1 MECANWRVDSLR
13 REGIPQHHYREQN
26 MCEYKTGLSPEDGRD
41 RLRLVKDD
49 DGSWIKLPRVNR

>member
-1 MECANWRVDSLR
+1 
-13 REGIPQHHYREQN
+13 